1 MKLNSTSGISV
12 LWRFITKFPC
22 LVFFILF
29 ISALAIYYF
38 IWQSK
43 YKSVPKDETTAA
55 PPPAKTTPAKTT
67 AAPAASKKSKKSKK

>member
-1 MKLNSTSGISV
+1 MKSNSNFLFFSV
-12 LWRFITKFPC
+12 LWDFIKKFPC
-22 LVFFILF
+22 LVFFIIF

-55 PPPAKTTPAKTT
+55 PPPAKKTSAKTT
-67 AAPAASKKSKKSKK
+67 AAPTAKKSKKSKK